1 MAKSSVALDDKYTQE
16 SGDVYISSIQTLVRL
31 PLMQKQRDR
40 AAGLNTAGF
49 IAGYRGSP
57 IGTYD
62 FALWSA
68 RKYLEQNDIK
78 FVPAV
83 NEELAAAAIKG
94 TQWLDR
100 YPQAKY
106 DGVFALW
113 YGKHL
118 GVERA
123 AEAIKVGNYDG
134 SSKHGGVLVVGA
146 DDIGGK
152 SSITAAESDHIF
164 IAGMLPILAPADTQE
179 YLDFGL
185 YGWAMSRFTGLWVA
199 FKAVTDTIELTR
211 TIDVDPNR
219 VQIVLPTDVE
229 IPPGGLNTRQG
240 DFYPLPME
248 RRLVDYKLPAAKAFV
263 RANNLDRVIFDSQRR
278 GLGIIASGKAYLD
291 VREALRELG
300 IDEARARD
308 LGIRLYKVGVV
319 WPLEPQKV
327 LEFGRGHQELL
338 CIEEKRPV
346 IEEQLTNIFYHE
358 PASTRPRI
366 TGKFDDQGRPLKAAH
381 GELSVH
387 QAIDI
392 LAKRIEALGLADD
405 RLKERIANLRRR
417 RGQLLEL
424 PKTPPSNLI
433 RTAYFCSGCPHN
445 TSTRTVEGSMAF
457 TGVGCYGLVPM
468 LMPDRKTEWAAQMG
482 AEGSLWVGLQNFID
496 VPHAFQNLGDG
507 TYFHSGIL
515 AVRQAVA
522 VKANIT
528 YKILYNDAV
537 AMTGGQPIDGKLSVE
552 DVANQLYWEGV
563 RPIVIVTDEPE
574 KYLPTVRWPEGTTI
588 RHRKELELV
597 QKEMQQVKGV
607 SAIIYDQTCAAEKR
621 RRRKRGTF
629 PDPQKRVFINQ
640 DVCEGCGD
648 CNKKSN
654 CMSVQPL
661 DTEFGRK
668 RKIDQS
674 SCNKDY
680 SCLEGFCPSFVTVHG
695 GALRKAEAAHSPEQL
710 KRIFGDLPAP
720 RQIPIDGSYNVL
732 ITGIGG
738 TGVLTVGALLGMAA
752 HLDSKACSVMDI
764 TGMAQK
770 GGSVVT
776 HLRFGNKKEDL
787 FATRLWE
794 ESADLVIGCDLVVT
808 TGQAILDLVRHDTAQ
823 IVVNSDVAPT
833 AQFQSN
839 NDIDLNRDKLIA
851 ILTARV
857 TKDRVS
863 TVEATTSA
871 VRLLG
876 DSIATN
882 VFMMGYALQKG
893 LLPVSLESI
902 EQAIRLN
909 NVAVEDNLHA
919 LNWGRLAAHDP
930 TRLAQFLK
938 EALGDAA
945 SLEKPIPQT
954 LDELIEHRVNHLTAY
969 QNAEYAKR
977 YADFVAKVRAVES
990 AKVPGKTDLTRAVAW
1005 SLAKLMAYKD
1015 EYEVAR
1021 FYTNGDFERRI
1032 KAQFVGDYKLNFH
1045 LSPPIMN
1052 PKDKATGKPRKLQFG
1067 PWMFKGFKL
1076 LAKLKGLR
1084 GTPFDVF
1091 GYNPERRR
1099 ERALIEEYRNT
1110 IESVL
1115 PVLTPDNY
1123 EQIVKI
1129 AGLADTIRGF
1139 GHVKENNLKR
1149 YEQELAQALTALN
1162 NVKSAAAKA
1171 A

>member
-1 MAKSSVALDDKYTQE
+1 VQVSKKAVALDDKYTQE
-16 SGDVYISSIQTLVRL
+16 SGDVYISSIQALVRL
-31 PLMQKQRDR
+31 PMMQRQRDAR
-40 AAGLNTAGF
+40 AGLKTAGF
-49 IAGYRGSP
+49 VSGYRGSP

-62 FALWSA
+62 FALWHA
-68 RKYLEQNDIK
+68 RKHLEANDIR

-100 YPQAKY
+100 YPSAKY

-123 AEAIKVGNYDG
+123 CEALKIGNYDG
-134 SSKHGGVLVVGA
+134 SGKHGGVLVVGA

-152 SSITAAESDHIF
+152 SSVTAAESDHVF

-185 YGWAMSRFTGLWVA
+185 YGWALSRFSGLWVG

-211 TIDVDPNR
+211 TIDVDANR
-219 VQIVLPTDVE
+219 IEIVTPGDFE
-229 IPPGGLNTRQG
+229 MPAGGLNTRQG

-248 RRLVDYKLPAAKAFV
+248 RRLVDFKLPAAQAFV
-263 RANNLDRVIFDSQRR
+263 RANKLDRVVLDSGRR
-278 GLGIIASGKAYLD
+278 ALGIIASGKAYLD

-308 LGIRLYKVGVV
+308 FGIRLYKVGMV
-319 WPLEPQKV
+319 WPLETQNA
-327 LEFGRGHQELL
+327 LAFGRGHQEILV
-338 CIEEKRPV
+338 IEEKRPI
-346 IEEQLTNIFYHE
+346 IEEQLTHAFYHV
-358 PASTRPRI
+358 PAADRPRI
-366 TGKFDDQGRPLKAAH
+366 TGKTDGEGRTLKPAH
-381 GELSVH
+381 GELTVN

-392 LAKRIEALGLADD
+392 IARRIEALGLADA
-405 RLKERIANLRRR
+405 RLKERMAALKSRRAAIV
-417 RGQLLEL
+417 EL
-424 PKTPPSNLI
+424 PKTNLI

-482 AEGSLWVGLQNFID
+482 AEGTLWVGLQSFVD

-522 VKANIT
+522 VKANLT
-528 YKILYNDAV
+528 YKLLYNDAV

-552 DVANQLYWEGV
+552 DMANQLYWEGV
-563 RPIVIVTDEPE
+563 RPIVIVTDEPD
-574 KYLPTVRWPEGTTI
+574 KYPSSVTWPPTTTV

-597 QKEMQQVKGV
+597 QKELQQIKGV
-607 SAIIYDQTCAAEKR
+607 SALIYDQTCAAEKR
-621 RRRKRGTF
+621 RRRKRNQF
-629 PDPQKRVFINQ
+629 PNPPKRVFINQ

-654 CMSVQPL
+654 CVSVQPL

-674 SCNKDY
+674 NCNKDF
-680 SCLEGFCPSFVTVHG
+680 SCLEGFCPSFVTIHG
-695 GALRKAEAAHSPEQL
+695 GGPRKGEATSPAAELDSLFAS
-710 KRIFGDLPAP
+710 LPAP
-720 RQIPIDGSYNVL
+720 ASRPLADAYNVL

-752 HLDSKACSVMDI
+752 HLDDKACSVMDI

-776 HLRFGNKKEDL
+776 HLRFGSSKDAL

-794 ESADLVIGCDLVVT
+794 QSADLVIGCDLVVT
-808 TGQAILDLVRHDTAQ
+808 TSQATLDLVRSESAR
-823 IVVNSDVAPT
+823 IVVNSDVVPT

-839 NDIDLNRDKLIA
+839 QALDLSQGRLLDILALRVSKDR
-851 ILTARV
+851 LTAIPA
-857 TKDRVS
+857 TS
-863 TVEATTSA
+863 TA
-871 VRLLG
+871 VRVLG
-876 DSIATN
+876 DSIGTN
-882 VFMMGYALQKG
+882 VFMLGFALQKG
-893 LLPVSLESI
+893 LLPLSLEAV

-909 NVAVEDNLHA
+909 GVAVSDNLHA
-919 LNWGRLAAHDP
+919 LSWGRLAAHD
-930 TRLAQFLK
+930 
-938 EALGDAA
+938 EARVKALMNEEAGGDQQEEPVPETA
-945 SLEKPIPQT
+945 
-954 LDELIEHRVNHLTAY
+954 DEIIAHRVRHLTAY
-969 QNAEYAKR
+969 QSAAYAKS
-977 YADFVAKVRAVES
+977 YSDFVEQVRAAERQ
-990 AKVPGKTDLTRAVAW
+990 KVPGSTSLTQTVAW
-1005 SLAKLMAYKD
+1005 SLAKLMSYKD

-1021 FYTNGDFERRI
+1021 LYSNGDFARRLRQ
-1032 KAQFVGDYKLNFH
+1032 QFAGDYKLEFN
-1045 LSPPIMN
+1045 LSPPLLN
-1052 PKDKATGKPRKLQFG
+1052 PHDKATGKPRKMAFG
-1067 PWMFKGFKL
+1067 PWMFGAFKL
-1076 LAKLKGLR
+1076 LARLKGLR
-1084 GTPFDVF
+1084 GTAFDPF
-1091 GYNPERRR
+1091 GYTAERKSERETIASYRR
-1099 ERALIEEYRNT
+1099 LIEGL
-1110 IESVL
+1110 L
-1115 PVLTPDNY
+1115 PVLTPDKHAL
-1123 EQIVKI
+1123 IVRI
-1129 AGLADTIRGF
+1129 AGLADTIRGY
-1139 GHVKENNLKR
+1139 GYVKDENKR
-1149 YEQELAQALTALN
+1149 KYDQELATLLVSVDTVQ
-1162 NVKSAAAKA
+1162 VSKA